1 MKKSDGCE
9 SGCETVGG
17 AQAAA
22 AGLKQAG
29 HRSLGCGLA
38 TCWIL
43 ADFGRDSVIFGQKW
57 AVFIF
62 FDKEEEVRFLSGFFI
77 LGLWLAAHELKW
89 VSEASEQVEAV
100 NLIRPDFCTCFT
112 IQTHLF
118 AL

>member
-43 ADFGRDSVIFGQKW
+43 ADFGRDSVIFGQKP

-62 FDKEEEVRFLSGFFI
+62 FDKEKKVRFLSGFFI
-77 LGLWLAAHELKW
+77 LGLRLAAHKLKW
-89 VSEASEQVEAV
+89 FSEASEQVEGV
-100 NLIRPDFCTCFT
+100 NKTRPDFCTCFT